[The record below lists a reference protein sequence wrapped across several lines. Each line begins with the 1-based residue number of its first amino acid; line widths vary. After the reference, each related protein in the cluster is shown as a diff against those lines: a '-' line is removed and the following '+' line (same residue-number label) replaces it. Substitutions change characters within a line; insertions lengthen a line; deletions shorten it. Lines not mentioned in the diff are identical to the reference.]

1 MDIRNISKN
10 ASFFGF
16 KEENVNTKKLR
27 LIYDE
32 TYTLSNVFVD
42 LSNFYRKL
50 ETTLIAF
57 ECCFF

>member
-1 MDIRNISKN
+1 MDIRNISKI

-16 KEENVNTKKLR
+16 KEENVNTKKFR

-32 TYTLSNVFVD
+32 TYTLSNAFVD

-50 ETTLIAF
+50 ETTRTAF
-57 ECCFF
+57 